1 MNLKDAMYER
11 HSVRAYEDR
20 PIDAELLEE
29 LEALIRDC
37 NEESGLHIQL
47 VTNEPKAFQSLMAR
61 YGQFKGV
68 TNYIAMVGPKSSSL
82 DELCGYYGEKI
93 VLRAQMMGCSFL
105 GLFRS
110 SFRRQQ
116 RCGLSLKST
125 EHKVH
130 PCADTGRFIQVVVL
144 VCFTI
149 AADRQHA
156 HTISERHPG
165 IGLRPANR
173 SFRAGKFPYVSG
185 GFIQITNTLGS
196 LRRYGTEALKGH
208 LVQITNH
215 CPSLRTKK

>member
-68 TNYIAMVGPKSSSL
+68 TNYIAMVGPKSPSL

-93 VLRAQMMGCSFL
+93 VLRAQMMG
-105 GLFRS
+105 
-110 SFRRQQ
+110 
-116 RCGLSLKST
+116 
-125 EHKVH
+125 
-130 PCADTGRFIQVVVL
+130 
-144 VCFTI
+144 
-149 AADRQHA
+149 
-156 HTISERHPG
+156 
-165 IGLRPANR
+165 
-173 SFRAGKFPYVSG
+173 
-185 GFIQITNTLGS
+185 
-196 LRRYGTEALKGH
+196 
-208 LVQITNH
+208 
-215 CPSLRTKK
+215 LRTCWVGATYKKIRMLLK